1 MTTETESAARRP
13 RMVGVSIANERLR
26 ELLISGATA
35 VIRHVKPGRPGISA
49 WLLALLERKPRKRP
63 AVALANK
70 MDLRLCAMLTS
81 GGMPVR
87 QANKRPKQIVRPQA

>member
-13 RMVGVSIANERLR
+13 RMVGVSIVNERLR

-63 AVALANK
+63 AVALAHK
-70 MDLRLCAMLTS
+70 DGPHDVRHADERRHARATS
-81 GGMPVR
+81 
-87 QANKRPKQIVRPQA
+87 Q